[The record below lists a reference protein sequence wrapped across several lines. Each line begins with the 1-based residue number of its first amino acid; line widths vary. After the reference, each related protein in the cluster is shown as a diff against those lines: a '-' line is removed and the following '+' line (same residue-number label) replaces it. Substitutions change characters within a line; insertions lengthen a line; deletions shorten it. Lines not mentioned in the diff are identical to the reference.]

1 MQKGNFTPKVRHSLR
16 RVTTF
21 VAKVWFIDS
30 KFENMVKGGVHMLSS
45 RVKLTLGVL
54 ASLAVAVLVGGNP
67 WGP

>member
-1 MQKGNFTPKVRHSLR
+1 
-16 RVTTF
+16 
-21 VAKVWFIDS
+21 
-30 KFENMVKGGVHMLSS
+30 MLSS